1 MYTFHEW
8 IGIPH
13 ESTTKTTPP
22 GSVSLG
28 SAPWAIGAHKFGC
41 LAPLDLGLLGFRFA
55 QLQMSWIHF
64 FGAPKNLDPDFYFW
78 SFSFSVFRVLQ
89 LLKLLFFWIEY
100 FILLVC
106 LGGRNDNKA
115 NNQLTVHSNHF
126 WMSLHQVKQR
136 YLKISNHPIF
146 IEENMSKRD
155 KISSIPKIH
164 HLFGCLLSSWGLL
177 VPCSCLSRPSAR
189 LSPHLGGTAEKLL
202 QR

>member
-1 MYTFHEW
+1 
-8 IGIPH
+8 
-13 ESTTKTTPP
+13 
-22 GSVSLG
+22 
-28 SAPWAIGAHKFGC
+28 
-41 LAPLDLGLLGFRFA
+41 
-55 QLQMSWIHF
+55 MSWIHF
-64 FGAPKNLDPDFYFW
+64 FGAQKTWTQIFIFEV
-78 SFSFSVFRVLQ
+78 SFFFVLFCALQ

-106 LGGRNDNKA
+106 LGGEMIINLTINRCNRHATRAGAGLFCGVDI
-115 NNQLTVHSNHF
+115 LTVHGNHF

-146 IEENMSKRD
+146 IEENMGKRD
-155 KISSIPKIH
+155 KISSISKIH